1 MSKTKIFVSAYA
13 CEPDHGSEIG
23 VGWHWVLEMSKRF
36 ELWVLTRESNRCS
49 IEPWISSHPDY
60 SGIHFIYYDL
70 PRWARWWKKG
80 QRGVRI
86 YYNIWQRMTD
96 HIVRSTMQ
104 HNGILIYH
112 LLTYGNALWPASHY
126 GQRQFFI
133 WGPIGGVDT
142 ISSDFTRHYGFRWQ
156 LIEKTRLIIVNLLPY
171 NRGFQQRCKN
181 ARLILCKSH
190 SMKEAVD
197 VKYRDKAILFT
208 DVATDLC
215 TPSPDRFQIENTPSN
230 TINYL
235 IVGRL
240 DAWRGFDLAIEALS
254 EALQVTPHLHLNILG
269 QGSDLQR
276 LVKLVSD
283 LHLESHVTFWGNVP
297 ISEYQRHLAC
307 CDVVLNPCLKE
318 GAVTTAFDSLS
329 YGKPLI
335 CIDTGGYT
343 RYFSPAHAIVISKQ
357 KRSQVIKSLSEAIL
371 KLSDKT
377 LRDNMGREALQKSQ
391 DISWES
397 KGNEICS
404 LISDCWNHRPQS
416 STEDVYNRQLT

>member
-36 ELWVLTRESNRCS
+36 ELWVLTRESNRSS
-49 IEPWISSHPDY
+49 IEPWISSHANY
-60 SGIHFIYYDL
+60 SHIHFIYYDL
-70 PRWARWWKKG
+70 PRWTRWWKKG

-96 HIVRSTMQ
+96 SIVRDTMQ
-104 HNGILIYH
+104 RNSISIYH
-112 LLTYGNALWPASHY
+112 LLTYGNSLWPASRY

-142 ISSDFTRHYGFRWQ
+142 IPKDFTRHYNFRWR
-156 LIEKTRLIIVNLLPY
+156 LIEKIRRIVVSLLPY
-171 NRGFQQRCKN
+171 NYGFQQRCKN

-190 SMKEAVD
+190 SMIEAIN
-197 VKYRDKAILFT
+197 VKYRDKAIICT
-208 DVATDLC
+208 DVATDLS
-215 TPSPDRFQIENTPSN
+215 TPSS
-230 TINYL
+230 TICPATSSSSGTTHFL

-240 DAWRGFDLAIEALS
+240 DAWRGFDLAIEAL
-254 EALQVTPHLHLNILG
+254 AKAIRLNPHLHLNILG
-269 QGSDLQR
+269 HGSDKPR
-276 LVKLVSD
+276 LLKLVSN

-297 ISEYQRHLAC
+297 MSEYQRHLAC

-343 RYFSPAHAIVISKQ
+343 GYFGPTHAIILSRQ
-357 KRSQVIKSLSEAIL
+357 DRSQVIENLSEAML
-371 KLSDKT
+371 KLADKT
-377 LRDNMGREALQKSQ
+377 TREGMGREALRRSKE
-391 DISWES
+391 ISWES
-397 KGNEICS
+397 KGKEICD
-404 LISDCWNHRPQS
+404 LISDCWNRHSQS
-416 STEDVYNRQLT
+416 FS